1 MPASPTTETDET
13 ALADEISAARAERR
27 TIAGHRGVLDL
38 DAAYRVQARRFAGAT
53 IIGAKLVHAG
63 EAGLVHGPVLPEML
77 LEEPVVELSS
87 FLQPHVRVELATVLR
102 ADVAADAAPGDVA
115 RAVPGV
121 FLAVDV
127 VDTVWIDY
135 DSEVAEAVAD
145 GVGTGAFLLGEQLLA
160 LEVSGELRLRV
171 GGAVVAST
179 SLADAG
185 DPVTRVGLL
194 AGAVGGLRAGDVVFL
209 GLPATHVPATPG
221 TLLLEGPRGATLSA
235 ELRGGA

>member
-1 MPASPTTETDET
+1 MSASETMQTDEA
-13 ALADEISAARAERR
+13 ALADEISRARSERH

-38 DAAYRVQARRFAGAT
+38 DAAYRVQRRRFAGAT
-53 IIGAKLVHAG
+53 IAGAKLVDAG
-63 EAGLVHGPVLPEML
+63 AAGLVHGPVVPEML

-102 ADVAADAAPGDVA
+102 ADVGADAEPGEVA

-145 GVGTGAFLLGEQLLA
+145 GLGTGVFLLGEHLLG
-160 LEVSGELRLRV
+160 LDVSGELRLRV
-171 GGAVVAST
+171 DGAIVATASF
-179 SLADAG
+179 ADAG
-185 DPVTRVGLL
+185 DPVTRVGWL
-194 AGAVGGLRAGDVVFL
+194 AGAVGGLSAGDVVFL
-209 GLPATHVPATPG
+209 GLPPTHVPAAPG
-221 TLLLEGPRGATLSA
+221 TLLLQGPRGATLSA
-235 ELRGGA
+235 ELRGVA